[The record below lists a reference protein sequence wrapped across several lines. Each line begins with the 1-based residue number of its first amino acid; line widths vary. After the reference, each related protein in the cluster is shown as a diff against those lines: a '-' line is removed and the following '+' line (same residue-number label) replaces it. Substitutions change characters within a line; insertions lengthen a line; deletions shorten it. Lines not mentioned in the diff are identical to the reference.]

1 MDIQLQELVDKIKK
15 DGVDAAAAEAGKIV
29 QEAEGKAKAIIA
41 DAQREADALV
51 RNGKDE
57 AAREKK
63 AAEDAIRQAARNLL
77 ISFRDGIEAQFSA
90 IIKAETDKA
99 LDASVLKAALP
110 DVIKAWGAEK
120 GDAGLEVL
128 LPADK
133 LSDVQSFLLSQLK
146 GKVAGGIEISA
157 GEGIEGG
164 FRIAEK
170 DGSAYYDFSAE
181 AVADLFSSYL
191 TPKVAQLMKA
201 ASKEL

>member
-15 DGVDAAAAEAGKIV
+15 DGVDAASAEASKIV
-29 QEAEGKAKAIIA
+29 QEAEGKASAIIA
-41 DAQREADALV
+41 NAQKEADALIQG
-51 RNGKDE
+51 GKNE

-63 AAEDAIRQAARNLL
+63 AAEDAIKQVARNLL
-77 ISFRDGIEAQFSA
+77 ISFRDGIADELSA

-99 LDASVLKAALP
+99 LDASVLKAVLP
-110 DVIKAWGAEK
+110 DVIKAWAAEK
-120 GDAGLEVL
+120 GDVGLEVL
-128 LPADK
+128 LPANK
-133 LSDVQSFLLSQLK
+133 LADVQASLLSALK
-146 GKVAGGIEISA
+146 GKVAGGVEISA
-157 GEGIEGG
+157 GEGFEGG

-191 TPKVAQLMKA
+191 TPKVAEIMKA

>member
-15 DGVDAAAAEAGKIV
+15 DGVDAASAEADRIV
-29 QEAEGKAKAIIA
+29 QEAEGKAKSIVAN
-41 DAQREADALV
+41 AQREAESIV
-51 RNGKDE
+51 RGGKE
-57 AAREKK
+57 SAEREKK

-77 ISFRDGIEAQFSA
+77 ISFRDGIEAQLSA
-90 IIKAETDKA
+90 IIRAETDKA
-99 LDASVLKAALP
+99 LDASALKAALP
-110 DVIKAWGAEK
+110 DVIKAWAAEK

-128 LPADK
+128 LPANK
-133 LSDVQSFLLSQLK
+133 LADVQSFLLSQLK

-191 TPKVAQLMKA
+191 TPKVAELMKA

>member
-15 DGVDAAAAEAGKIV
+15 DGVDAASAEADRIV
-29 QEAEGKAKAIIA
+29 QEAEGKAKSIVAN
-41 DAQREADALV
+41 AQREAESIV
-51 RNGKDE
+51 RGGKE
-57 AAREKK
+57 SAEREKK

-77 ISFRDGIEAQFSA
+77 ISFRDGIEAQLSA
-90 IIKAETDKA
+90 IIRAETDKA
-99 LDASVLKAALP
+99 LDASALKAALP
-110 DVIKAWGAEK
+110 DVIKAWAAEK

-128 LPADK
+128 LPANK
-133 LSDVQSFLLSQLK
+133 LADVQSFLLSQLK

>member
-15 DGVDAAAAEAGKIV
+15 DGVDAASAEAEKIIK
-29 QEAEGKAKAIIA
+29 EANDKAKAIVA
-41 DAQREADALV
+41 DAQGQADTLI
-51 RNGKDE
+51 RNGKEE
-57 AAREKK
+57 AEREKK
-63 AAEDAIRQAARNLL
+63 AAEDSIKQAARNLL
-77 ISFRDGIEAQFSA
+77 ISFREGIEAQLSA
-90 IIKAETDKA
+90 VIRAETDKA
-99 LDASVLKAALP
+99 IDASVLQAALP
-110 DVIKAWGAEK
+110 DMLKAWAEEK
-120 GDAGLEVL
+120 GDGGLEVL

-133 LSDVQSFLLSQLK
+133 LSGVQSFLLSELK

-191 TPKVAQLMKA
+191 APKVAGIMKA
-201 ASKEL
+201 AAKEL